1 MSIRL
6 FSIYMWLYYS
16 LLFILFFLLISLTFL
31 LTFPFDPFRR
41 IPNRVLSWMAW
52 CMMHPSPS
60 WQIQIEHTELLNKTT
75 PTIYVCNHESFLD
88 IPLIYQLPIRMK
100 WVVKHSMT
108 YIPIMGWLVRLTGQ
122 LTINR
127 SKKSALKKLNNLVQP
142 LKSGIPVML
151 FPEGTR
157 SLDGSLQP
165 FKNGAFL
172 LAMEHGFPIQ
182 PLVIEGAFEVLRSGS
197 SLFQPKAY
205 FLLRVLP
212 SVDPKEFAS
221 MSELKQTVQRN
232 MSDALTEL
240 ESAQQN

>member
-1 MSIRL
+1 
-6 FSIYMWLYYS
+6 
-16 LLFILFFLLISLTFL
+16 
-31 LTFPFDPFRR
+31 
-41 IPNRVLSWMAW
+41 MAW

-88 IPLIYQLPIRMK
+88 IPLIYQLPTRMK

-108 YIPIMGWLVRLTGQ
+108 YIPIMGWMVRLTGQ

-197 SLFQPKAY
+197 SLFQPKAH

-221 MSELKQTVQRN
+221 MSELKQKVQRN
-232 MSDALTEL
+232 ISDALTEL

>member
-1 MSIRL
+1 MVIRL

-16 LLFILFFLLISLTFL
+16 FLFVVFFILISLTFL
-31 LTFPFDPFRR
+31 FTFPFDPYRR
-41 IPNRVLSWMAW
+41 IPNRVLGWMAW
-52 CMMHPSPS
+52 GMMHPSPS
-60 WQIQIEHTELLNKTT
+60 WRIKLENMELLNDKI
-75 PTIYVCNHESFLD
+75 PTVYVCNHESFLD

-108 YIPIMGWLVRLTGQ
+108 YIPIMGWMVRLTGH

-127 SKKSALKKLNNLVQP
+127 KKKSALKKLNNLIQP

-157 SLDGSLQP
+157 SLDGRLQP

-172 LAMEHGFPIQ
+172 LAMEHAFPIQ

-197 SLFQPKAY
+197 SLFRPRAH
-205 FLLRVLP
+205 FRLRVLP
-212 SVDPKEFAS
+212 SIDPKEFDS
-221 MSELKQTVQRN
+221 MSELKHTVQQK
-232 MSDALTEL
+232 MSDALKEL
-240 ESAQQN
+240 ESTQ

>member
-1 MSIRL
+1 MVSRL

-16 LLFILFFLLISLTFL
+16 ILFTVFFILIFFTFL
-31 LTFPFDPFRR
+31 FTFPFDPYRR
-41 IPNRVLSWMAW
+41 IPNRVLGWMAW
-52 CMMHPSPS
+52 CMMHPSPA
-60 WQIQIEHTELLNKTT
+60 WRIKLEHVELLNDKI
-75 PTIYVCNHESFLD
+75 PTVYVCNHESFLD

-108 YIPIMGWLVRLTGQ
+108 YIPIMGWMVRLTGH

-127 SKKSALKKLNNLVQP
+127 KKKSALKKLNNLIQP

-157 SLDGSLQP
+157 SLDGRLQP

-182 PLVIEGAFEVLRSGS
+182 PLVIDGAFEVLRSGS
-197 SLFQPKAY
+197 SLFRPRAH
-205 FLLRVLP
+205 FRLRVLP
-212 SVDPKEFAS
+212 SIDSKEFDS
-221 MSELKQTVQRN
+221 MSELKHTVQQK
-232 MSDALTEL
+232 MSDALKEL
-240 ESAQQN
+240 ESTQQN

>member
-1 MSIRL
+1 MSIRF

-16 LLFILFFLLISLTFL
+16 LLFIVFFVLISLTFL

-60 WQIQIEHTELLNKTT
+60 WQIQIENTELLKKNT

-108 YIPIMGWLVRLTGQ
+108 YIPIMGWMVRLTGH

-172 LAMEHGFPIQ
+172 LAMEHDFPIQ

-197 SLFQPKAY
+197 PLFRPKAH
-205 FLLRVLP
+205 FRLRVLP
-212 SVDPKEFAS
+212 SVDSKEFDS

-240 ESAQQN
+240 ESTQQN

>member
-1 MSIRL
+1 MSTRL

-16 LLFILFFLLISLTFL
+16 LLFFGFFVLISLTFL
-31 LTFPFDPFRR
+31 ITFPIDPYRR

-52 CMMHPSPS
+52 FMMHPSPS
-60 WQIQIEHTELLNKTT
+60 WQIQLENAELLNKNT

-88 IPLIYQLPIRMK
+88 IPLIYQLPFRMN

-108 YIPIMGWLVRLTGQ
+108 YIPIMGWMVRLTGH
-122 LTINR
+122 LTIDR
-127 SKKSALKKLNNLVQP
+127 SKKSALKKLNNLLQP
-142 LKSGIPVML
+142 LNSGIPVML

-172 LAMEHGFPIQ
+172 LALEHGLCIQ

-197 SLFQPKAY
+197 YLFRSKAN
-205 FLLRVLP
+205 FRLRVLP
-212 SVDPKEFAS
+212 SINSKEFNS
-221 MSELKQTVQRN
+221 MSELKQTVQER
-232 MSDALTEL
+232 MSEALKEL
-240 ESAQQN
+240 ESV

>member
-1 MSIRL
+1 MVIRL

-16 LLFILFFLLISLTFL
+16 FLFVVFFILISLSFL
-31 LTFPFDPFRR
+31 FTFPFDPYRR
-41 IPNRVLSWMAW
+41 IPNRVLGWMAW
-52 CMMHPSPS
+52 GMMHPSPS
-60 WQIQIEHTELLNKTT
+60 WRIKLENMELLNDKI
-75 PTIYVCNHESFLD
+75 PTVYVCNHESFLD

-108 YIPIMGWLVRLTGQ
+108 YIPIMGWMVRLTGH

-127 SKKSALKKLNNLVQP
+127 KKKSALKKLNNLIQP

-157 SLDGSLQP
+157 SLDGRLQP

-172 LAMEHGFPIQ
+172 LAMEHAFPIQ

-197 SLFQPKAY
+197 SLFRPRAH
-205 FLLRVLP
+205 FRLRVLP
-212 SVDPKEFAS
+212 SIDPKEFDS
-221 MSELKQTVQRN
+221 MSELKHTVQQK
-232 MSDALTEL
+232 MSDALKEL
-240 ESAQQN
+240 ESTQ

>member
-1 MSIRL
+1 MEMSTRL

-16 LLFILFFLLISLTFL
+16 LLFFGFFVLISVTFL
-31 LTFPFDPFRR
+31 ITFSIDPYRR

-52 CMMHPSPS
+52 FMMHPSPS
-60 WQIQIEHTELLNKTT
+60 WQIQLENAELLNKNT

-108 YIPIMGWLVRLTGQ
+108 YIPIMGWMVRLTGH
-122 LTINR
+122 LTIDR
-127 SKKSALKKLNNLVQP
+127 SKKSALKKLNNLLQP
-142 LKSGIPVML
+142 LNSGIPVML

-172 LAMEHGFPIQ
+172 LALEHGLCIQ

-197 SLFQPKAY
+197 YLFRSKAN
-205 FLLRVLP
+205 FRLRVLP
-212 SVDPKEFAS
+212 SIDSKEFDS
-221 MSELKQTVQRN
+221 MSELKQTVQER
-232 MSDALTEL
+232 MSEALKEL
-240 ESAQQN
+240 ESV